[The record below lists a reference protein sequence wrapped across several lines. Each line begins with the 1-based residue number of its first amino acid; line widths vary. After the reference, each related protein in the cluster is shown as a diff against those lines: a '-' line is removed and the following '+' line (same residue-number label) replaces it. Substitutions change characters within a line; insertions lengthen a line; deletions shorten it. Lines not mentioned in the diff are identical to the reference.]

1 MHKQVDPLPKGARYY
16 YKSERVQVVEYHQSN
31 PLFARGYVVSS
42 LVTGETRRVFREL
55 IVTGAY
61 PLPPIHER
69 TREYTRAF
77 IELRHDGGFI
87 C

>member
-1 MHKQVDPLPKGARYY
+1 MVQR
-16 YKSERVQVVEYHQSN
+16 KSKIISVQVSHMYQYFHF
-31 PLFARGYVVSS
+31 LDYIDFAS

-61 PLPPIHER
+61 RLPPIHER